1 MQTVTFTNAR
11 GQSAVIG
18 SVAPYFLTAIDGLGD
33 LQADTQTQK
42 APYQDGVTY
51 VDSLLQP
58 RDIPITVTVYDP
70 IQCYRYRQQLSQVF
84 NPKLG
89 LGVLKYE
96 YDGGMKCIACI
107 PDGAPTFPSGS
118 QNRTASSQVGTIHL
132 VAPNPYWTDELSVST
147 PMTAFIG
154 KFVLPF
160 HLPAVIG
167 VQGSK
172 QIFTNL
178 GDVPT
183 PVTILFKGPATNP
196 VVTNLTTGE
205 FIKINRTLAD
215 GDTLTV
221 NTAFGNKRVEITDS
235 EGNVTNV
242 FNWIDQAS
250 TFWNLEVG
258 DNEIEYSA
266 DSGQENAVVSITWQN
281 LYVGI

>member
-1 MQTVTFTNAR
+1 MA
-11 GQSAVIG
+11 
-18 SVAPYFLTAIDGLGD
+18 
-33 LQADTQTQK
+33 
-42 APYQDGVTY
+42 
-51 VDSLLQP
+51 
-58 RDIPITVTVYDP
+58 
-70 IQCYRYRQQLSQVF
+70 QVF

-89 LGVLKYE
+89 LGTLKYE
-96 YDGGMKCIACI
+96 YDGGIKCIACV
-107 PDGAPTFPSGS
+107 PDGLPVVPSAV
-118 QNRTASSQVGTIHL
+118 QNSSSRTASSQLATINL
-132 VAPNPYWTDELSVST
+132 VAPIPFWTDELSVSN
-147 PMTAFIG
+147 PMSAFIG
-154 KFVLPF
+154 KFILPF

-235 EGNVTNV
+235 EGNVTNA

-266 DSGQENAVVSITWQN
+266 DSGQENAIVSITWQN